1 MKRREFIMALGG
13 TAVAW
18 PLEASAQQ
26 ADRKRRIGILMT
38 IAANDPEAQA
48 RIVVFAQALQALGW
62 TDGRNARIDVR
73 WSTTRSDTLKYAA
86 ELATLSSDV
95 ILAEGSEAVGPLQA
109 ATRTIPIVFVLV
121 PDPVGQGFVI
131 AWPALGPMSLDLRS
145 MSLHGWQAQ
154 PLKKMALHQRPSLG
168 IDHHW
173 RRRASSPRFS
183 VHGSI
188 ARGRGHCR

>member
-95 ILAEGSEAVGPLQA
+95 ILAEGSEAVGPC
-109 ATRTIPIVFVLV
+109 
-121 PDPVGQGFVI
+121 
-131 AWPALGPMSLDLRS
+131 
-145 MSLHGWQAQ
+145 
-154 PLKKMALHQRPSLG
+154 KQRPAPFQSC
-168 IDHHW
+168 
-173 RRRASSPRFS
+173 SF
-183 VHGSI
+183 
-188 ARGRGHCR
+188 

>member
-1 MKRREFIMALGG
+1 MTLTRPRPLIQNNSDQPQGRRYSIYGKLCPGDFERHMLDMRRREFIALLGG
-13 TAVAW
+13 TVAAW
-18 PLEASAQQ
+18 PLAARTQQ

-86 ELATLSSDV
+86 ELAALSSDV

-121 PDPVGQGFVI
+121 PDPVGQGFVD
-131 AWPALGPMSLDLRS
+131 SL
-145 MSLHGWQAQ
+145 A
-154 PLKKMALHQRPSLG
+154 RPGANVTGFTLYEFG
-168 IDHHW
+168 MGGKW
-173 RRRASSPRFS
+173 L
-183 VHGSI
+183 
-188 ARGRGHCR
+188 